1 MRDEWRT
8 YFVERE
14 RLPSFFDAFF
24 PYESASARYLAE
36 RAPDA
41 TVYLDPDTYWHPS
54 LPFLAKRYLDQPN
67 DIRPLHVLHDFPP
80 REPLARDAL
89 FLLPR
94 PYASFAAVLQAVST
108 GTRCETWRDRFDRID
123 LVACRV
129 PRDDL
134 NRAVAAGAA
143 WRPPFGLA
151 GRVWADAG
159 GAGTPIAAPMPFAY
173 CAYPL
178 DAPPL
183 GRFGLGEWTGTIEVP
198 RDGEYLFRLH
208 PDSTALEIDGTRVI
222 EDAGERAFGGGHDG
236 RMTLTAGRHP
246 IRITL
251 RPGPHGQYFLWFYW
265 EPPGEEGGWVPAS
278 ALRPPSEDDLA
289 PPPSPR

>member
-1 MRDEWRT
+1 M
-8 YFVERE
+8 
-14 RLPSFFDAFF
+14 
-24 PYESASARYLAE
+24 
-36 RAPDA
+36 
-41 TVYLDPDTYWHPS
+41 
-54 LPFLAKRYLDQPN
+54 
-67 DIRPLHVLHDFPP
+67 LHDFPP

-108 GTRCETWRDRFDRID
+108 GTRCDTWRDRFDRID

-159 GAGTPIAAPMPFAY
+159 GAGTPVAAPMPFAY

-178 DAPPL
+178 DEPPL

-208 PDSTALEIDGTRVI
+208 PDSTALDIDGTRVI
-222 EDAGERAFGGGHDG
+222 DDAGERAFGGGHDG
-236 RMTLTAGRHP
+236 RIDADRRTPSDPHHAAARAARTVLPLVLLGAAGR
-246 IRITL
+246 RGRVGARL
-251 RPGPHGQYFLWFYW
+251 RAA
-265 EPPGEEGGWVPAS
+265 PAV
-278 ALRPPSEDDLA
+278 RG
-289 PPPSPR
+289 

>member
-1 MRDEWRT
+1 
-8 YFVERE
+8 
-14 RLPSFFDAFF
+14 
-24 PYESASARYLAE
+24 
-36 RAPDA
+36 
-41 TVYLDPDTYWHPS
+41 
-54 LPFLAKRYLDQPN
+54 
-67 DIRPLHVLHDFPP
+67 
-80 REPLARDAL
+80 
-89 FLLPR
+89 
-94 PYASFAAVLQAVST
+94 
-108 GTRCETWRDRFDRID
+108 
-123 LVACRV
+123 
-129 PRDDL
+129 
-134 NRAVAAGAA
+134 
-143 WRPPFGLA
+143 
-151 GRVWADAG
+151 
-159 GAGTPIAAPMPFAY
+159 MPFAY

-265 EPPGEEGGWVPAS
+265 EPPGEVGGWVPAS
-278 ALRPPSEDDLA
+278 ALHPPSEDDLA